1 MTSML
6 SSRQRGAIRLAWRF
20 IAPYRGRV
28 LGALLALMFTAA
40 ITLSMGQGIKLL
52 VDQGLATQSP
62 AALRQSLLLFFVLVL
77 ALALEQWDTP
87 DTSKHS
93 PKKVKKCPLVKFTT
107 SRP

>member
-6 SSRQRGAIRLAWRF
+6 SSRQRGAVRLAWRF

-28 LGALLALMFTAA
+28 LGALLALLFTAA

-62 AALRQSLLLFFVLVL
+62 AALRHSLLLFFVLVL
-77 ALALEQWDTP
+77 L
-87 DTSKHS
+87 
-93 PKKVKKCPLVKFTT
+93 LVLVIFIFAIVGVAWQGDWC
-107 SRP
+107 

>member
-40 ITLSMGQGIKLL
+40 ITLSMGQGI
-52 VDQGLATQSP
+52 
-62 AALRQSLLLFFVLVL
+62 
-77 ALALEQWDTP
+77 
-87 DTSKHS
+87 
-93 PKKVKKCPLVKFTT
+93 
-107 SRP
+107 